1 MAKVRFQIA
10 VSLDGYMAGP
20 EQSEANPLGIGGMD
34 LHQWMFDLEAWR
46 EGMGQEGG
54 EVNASTI
61 VIEEARTNIG
71 AHVMGRNMFGGGPGP
86 WRDDP
91 TWNGW
96 WGDDPP
102 FHMPVFVVTHH
113 PRQAL
118 EMAGGTTF
126 YFVTDGVES
135 AVAQALAAADGSDVA
150 IGGGASV
157 LRQSLAAGL
166 VDEFELHVVPVI
178 LGAGERPLDDVA
190 DLRLQQ
196 VRVLE
201 APGVAHLKYRVVK

>member
-20 EQSEANPLGIGGMD
+20 EQSEANPLGTGGMD

-201 APGVAHLKYRVVK
+201 APSVAHLKYRVVK

>member
-34 LHQWMFDLEAWR
+34 LHQWMFELEAWR

-71 AHVMGRNMFGGGPGP
+71 AHVMGRNMFGGGPGQ

-91 TWNGW
+91 TWNGMV
-96 WGDDPP
+96 G
-102 FHMPVFVVTHH
+102 
-113 PRQAL
+113 
-118 EMAGGTTF
+118 
-126 YFVTDGVES
+126 
-135 AVAQALAAADGSDVA
+135 
-150 IGGGASV
+150 
-157 LRQSLAAGL
+157 
-166 VDEFELHVVPVI
+166 
-178 LGAGERPLDDVA
+178 
-190 DLRLQQ
+190 
-196 VRVLE
+196 
-201 APGVAHLKYRVVK
+201 